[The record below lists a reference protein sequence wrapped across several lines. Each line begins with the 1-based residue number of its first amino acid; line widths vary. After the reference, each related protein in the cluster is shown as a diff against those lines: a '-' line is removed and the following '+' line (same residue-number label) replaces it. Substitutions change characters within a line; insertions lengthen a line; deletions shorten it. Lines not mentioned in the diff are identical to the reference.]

1 MTARGGL
8 VEEVS
13 KRIADEIV
21 LGHFEPGTRLEE
33 VMLAE
38 HFKVSR
44 TPIREALKQL
54 AIMGLVD
61 YRPNRGS
68 IVATITPIRLDQM
81 FEAIGELEAACARY
95 AALRMTEEE
104 RHRLHVL
111 QAEGHSAMQSQDMD
125 RYDLYNSELHSLIL
139 HGARNPVLLETTTGL
154 RHRVTPYRRTQFRQI
169 ERAGESYAE
178 HCGIVEAILAHD
190 ALSAHREMRNHV
202 SFAHRAATRLA
213 PTPSIPAPS
222 ASTKNKLRAVK
233 TGQKSSIS
241 KDASQ

>member
-8 VEEVS
+8 VDEVS

-21 LGHFEPGTRLEE
+21 LGRFEPGSRLEE

-81 FEAIGELEAACARY
+81 FEAIGELEAICARY

-104 RHRLHVL
+104 RHRLHAL
-111 QAEGHSAMQSQDMD
+111 QAEGHAAMQSQDMD
-125 RYDLYNSELHSLIL
+125 RYDSYNSELHSLIL
-139 HGARNPVLLETTTGL
+139 QGAHNPVLLETTTGL
-154 RHRVTPYRRTQFRQI
+154 RHRVTPYRRTQFRQL

-190 ALSAHREMRNHV
+190 ALSAYREMRNHV
-202 SFAHRAATRLA
+202 SFAHRAATRLT
-213 PTPSIPAPS
+213 PSPSIPPPQACS
-222 ASTKNKLRAVK
+222 KDKLPPVK
-233 TGQKSSIS
+233 TGKKSSIF
-241 KDASQ
+241 KDANQ

>member
-21 LGHFEPGTRLEE
+21 LGRFKPGTRLEE

-68 IVATITPIRLDQM
+68 IVATITPIGLDQM

-95 AALRMTEEE
+95 AALRMTDEE
-104 RHRLHVL
+104 RQSLQVL
-111 QAEGHSAMQSQDMD
+111 QAEGYLTMQSHDMD
-125 RYDLYNSELHSLIL
+125 RYDAYNSELHSLIL
-139 HGARNPVLLETTTGL
+139 QGAHNPVLLETATSL

-169 ERAGESYAE
+169 ERAGQSYAE

-190 ALSAHREMRNHV
+190 ALSAYREMRSHV

-213 PTPSIPAPS
+213 PSLSIAAPPV
-222 ASTKNKLRAVK
+222 STKDSLSALKAGKKR
-233 TGQKSSIS
+233 SILT
-241 KDASQ
+241 DANQ

>member
-8 VEEVS
+8 VDEVS

-21 LGHFEPGTRLEE
+21 LGRFEPGTRLEE
-33 VMLAE
+33 VMLATY
-38 HFKVSR
+38 FKVSR

-54 AIMGLVD
+54 AIMGLVES
-61 YRPNRGS
+61 RPNRGS
-68 IVATITPIRLDQM
+68 IVATITPLKLDQM
-81 FEAIGELEAACARY
+81 FETIGELEAACARY
-95 AALRMTEEE
+95 AALRMTEGE
-104 RHRLHVL
+104 RQRLHVL
-111 QAEGHSAMQSQDMD
+111 QAEGHAAMQSQDMD

-190 ALSAHREMRNHV
+190 ALAAYREMRNHV

-213 PTPSIPAPS
+213 PPPPTLPVPTATKAKSPAAVTPHQSGVF
-222 ASTKNKLRAVK
+222 N
-233 TGQKSSIS
+233 
-241 KDASQ
+241 DANP

>member
-1 MTARGGL
+1 MAQRGGL
-8 VEEVS
+8 VDEVS

-21 LGHFEPGTRLEE
+21 LGRFEPGTRLEE
-33 VMLAE
+33 VMLAA

-95 AALRMTEEE
+95 AALRMTEED
-104 RHRLHVL
+104 RHRLCAL
-111 QAEGHSAMQSQDMD
+111 QTEGHAAMKAQDMD
-125 RYDLYNSELHSLIL
+125 RYDAYNSELHALIL
-139 HGARNPVLLETTTGL
+139 HGACNPVLLEAATGL

-178 HCGIVEAILAHD
+178 HCGIIEAILARD
-190 ALSAHREMRNHV
+190 ALSAYREMRNHV
-202 SFAHRAATRLA
+202 SFAHRAATRL
-213 PTPSIPAPS
+213 TPPPISAQAVSAKGKLPALKSDETS
-222 ASTKNKLRAVK
+222 AIFMGAN
-233 TGQKSSIS
+233 Q
-241 KDASQ
+241 

>member
-8 VEEVS
+8 VDAVS

-21 LGHFEPGTRLEE
+21 LGHFAPGTRLEE

-68 IVATITPIRLDQM
+68 IVATISPIGLDQM

-95 AALRMTEEE
+95 AALRMTQEE
-104 RHRLHVL
+104 RQQLQVL
-111 QAEGHSAMQSQDMD
+111 QGEGHLAMQSQDMD
-125 RYDLYNSELHSLIL
+125 RYDAYNSELHLLIL
-139 HGARNPVLLETTTGL
+139 QGAHNPVLLETAMGL

-190 ALSAHREMRNHV
+190 ALSAYREMRSHV
-202 SFAHRAATRLA
+202 SFAHRAAARLA
-213 PTPSIPAPS
+213 PSPSILPLETA
-222 ASTKNKLRAVK
+222 TKDKLMAAK
-233 TGQKSSIS
+233 TSKKCSIF
-241 KDASQ
+241 KGANP